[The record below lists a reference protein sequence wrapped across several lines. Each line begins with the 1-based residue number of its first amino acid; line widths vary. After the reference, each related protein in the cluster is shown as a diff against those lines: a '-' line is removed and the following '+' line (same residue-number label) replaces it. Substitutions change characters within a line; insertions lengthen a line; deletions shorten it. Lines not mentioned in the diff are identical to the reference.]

1 MLSRPELQ
9 FRLPVGFRWAQNGKV
24 ELDPDRRVQQAIHLV
39 FEKMTELGS
48 ARQVLLWFRGEKTS
62 LPSLVA
68 ESPGHD
74 VIWKLPVYNTIWHM
88 LRNPLY
94 AGAYA
99 FGKTESRTSVV
110 DGRARK
116 RSKPSACSQW
126 QRITRG
132 NQPDDICCSL
142 RFCAHAK
149 S

>member
-24 ELDPDRRVQQAIHLV
+24 ELDPDRRVQQAI
-39 FEKMTELGS
+39 
-48 ARQVLLWFRGEKTS
+48 LLWFRGEKTS